1 MCASGACEEKYN
13 ARMRSECMDNL
24 LLHTYEKTAWVWVW
38 VWNYSISGKVI
49 LMNKLSVMV
58 KFFIDDALYALPQD
72 YAREGNI
79 L

>member
-1 MCASGACEEKYN
+1 
-13 ARMRSECMDNL
+13 
-24 LLHTYEKTAWVWVW
+24 
-38 VWNYSISGKVI
+38 
-49 LMNKLSVMV
+49 MV